1 MIIESV
7 EIRRFGKLTD
17 FKVVFDG
24 GFNLIEGAAE
34 SGKTT
39 LCAFLCYMLYGFPVE
54 KTDALTER
62 TRYISW
68 EGGEAAGSMCFR
80 TGGVR
85 YRVTRTSTE
94 TERGW
99 RDTYVLLNMDTGK
112 AEQGEE
118 SPGDRFLGVDY
129 DTFRDTAFLSDIR
142 RGGPNAGA
150 TADAIE
156 NILFSGEERLS
167 TANACR
173 ALAEAKAQI
182 LSEDERSGAV
192 TVLEKERHCLAEQ
205 LAEATAAEQ
214 LHFAREEELYL
225 TRKKME
231 EARAEVDK
239 FTGLETNYYNAMLI
253 KEYDSLH
260 ELETTFDTRISVIH
274 AHEERHRAAGFLPNR
289 GYLDALSEASV
300 ELRVARR
307 EKAEAEET
315 MAELPAEDSVL
326 TADEVALL
334 AAVNDAEGEEM
345 LRYRATRARK
355 RMTGLFSLC
364 ALLGTL
370 TAVALVLFFRAIVTG
385 SGAPLFG
392 GAALV
397 FLGATVLLTVEAL
410 RARKEKLAIYSV
422 CHATKRDD
430 FYLGLQHAA
439 EAALRLSQA
448 KAERE
453 RVQMRLVRATE
464 RLTHARTRL
473 EETLALWD
481 VSSDSEVA
489 DPDASDA
496 ESEAAEREALLSD
509 ITAQLSEESR
519 AEFIADFDARVAA
532 GMAAFT
538 VSDTAVDAT
547 DAEERL
553 VLITRRRAEKYLAMH
568 DALTAMHRDAEAR
581 VRALRSKLEEQ
592 NEVAVRARVAP
603 EDRERYRNQNV
614 DDLHNGVLRYRE
626 RLQQLAATEREL
638 TDALA
643 REQKNESLAAI
654 AERIIALDGR
664 IARLKERAAVLSTAL
679 AAVKEGEARLRR
691 EISPK
696 LSLDA
701 CRFLYEMTDGKYSE
715 LLVGKD
721 FSLAFDEGEGAHDV
735 AYLSHST
742 EDLTYYALRLAL
754 VNLMYREEP
763 PLSFDGCTA
772 RQDDER
778 ALCFLRAVRTLTEEG
793 KQCFFFAS
801 GGREVRLAERVF
813 SSYGHIK
820 MPG

>member
-7 EIRRFGKLTD
+7 DIRRFGKLTD
-17 FKVVFDG
+17 FKATFDG

-62 TRYISW
+62 THYISW

-80 TGGVR
+80 AEGVR
-85 YRVTRTSTE
+85 YRATRTSIE

-99 RDTYVLLNMDTGK
+99 RDTYVLMNLDTGR
-112 AEQGEE
+112 AEQGEM
-118 SPGDRFLGVDY
+118 SPGERFLGVDY
-129 DTFRDTAFLSDIR
+129 DTFRDTAFLSDTR
-142 RGGPNAGA
+142 RGGPDARA

-167 TANACR
+167 SEEACR
-173 ALAEAKAQI
+173 ALAEARAQI
-182 LSEDERSGAV
+182 LSEDGRSGAV
-192 TVLEKERHCLAEQ
+192 AVLEKERVRLAEQ
-205 LAEATAAEQ
+205 LEAATAAEQ
-214 LHFAREEELYL
+214 LCFSREEELYV

-231 EARAEVDK
+231 EARAEIDK

-253 KEYDSLH
+253 REYDSLH
-260 ELETTFDTRISVIH
+260 ELENTFDTRVSVIH
-274 AHEERHRAAGFLPNR
+274 AHEERYRAAGFLPDR
-289 GYLDALSEASV
+289 GYLGTLSEASV
-300 ELRVARR
+300 EEKIARH
-307 EKAEAEET
+307 EKAEAEEM
-315 MAELPAEDSVL
+315 MAQLPAEDTVL
-326 TADEVALL
+326 TSEDKALL
-334 AAVNDAEGEEM
+334 AAVSEADGEEH
-345 LRYRATRARK
+345 LRLRAARARK
-355 RMTGLFSLC
+355 RMSLLLSFA
-364 ALLGTL
+364 ALLAAL
-370 TAVALVLFFRAIVTG
+370 TVSMLVLFFRAVTTG
-385 SGAPLFG
+385 GGAPFFG

-397 FLGATVLLTVEAL
+397 ALGATVLLSVETV
-410 RARKEKLAIYSV
+410 RARAAKLKIYGV
-422 CHATKRDD
+422 CHATRRDD
-430 FYLGLQHAA
+430 FYLGLQRAA

-453 RVQMRLVRATE
+453 RGQMRLVRATE
-464 RLTHARTRL
+464 RLAVARTHLTDALARWGVSL
-473 EETLALWD
+473 END
-481 VSSDSEVA
+481 VAVL
-489 DPDASDA
+489 PDA
-496 ESEAAEREALLSD
+496 ESETAEREALLRD

-519 AEFIADFDARVAA
+519 AEFEADFTARVKE
-532 GMAAFT
+532 GMAAF
-538 VSDTAVDAT
+538 
-547 DAEERL
+547 AEGEALPETENADERL
-553 VLITRRRAEKYLAMH
+553 VYATRRRAEKYLAMH

-581 VRALRSKLEEQ
+581 VRALRKKLEGQ

-614 DDLHNGVLRYRE
+614 DDLHLGVLRYRE
-626 RLQQLAATEREL
+626 RLQQLTATEREL

-643 REQKNESLAAI
+643 KAPKNDSLAAI
-654 AERIIALDGR
+654 AERVLALDGR
-664 IARLKERAAVLSTAL
+664 ISRLKERAALLSSAL
-679 AAVKEGEARLRR
+679 AAVKDGEARLRR
-691 EISPK
+691 EISPR

-721 FSLAFDEGEGAHDV
+721 FSLAYDEGEGARTV

-754 VNLMYREEP
+754 VNLLYREEP

-801 GGREVRLAERVF
+801 GSREVRLAGRVF

-820 MPG
+820 MPE